1 MNHKVGVYVCKGCGI
16 GDCLKAEK
24 LELIAKQEFQTP
36 IVRTSPAFCLEDVQ
50 IIKND
55 IAQQGV
61 TDAVIAAC
69 SGRVNTDV
77 FCLKPA
83 SVQRVNI
90 REQVVWS
97 HEPNTDETQSL
108 AGDYVRMGIVKAQKT
123 NPPSPY
129 TQANDKTL
137 LVVGGGITGISAALG
152 AANAGYKVI
161 LVEKQSK
168 LGGFVTQLHRHFPN
182 RPPYEN
188 LAESTIGA
196 KVAEVSK
203 NLNVV
208 IFLSST
214 VEGIDGQPGKFDV
227 TIRTNGGLQTVSAG
241 AVVLASGW
249 KDYDPSKFAA
259 YGLGKYP
266 NVITSTTLE
275 RMAAFGK
282 IQRPSDGREIKSV
295 AIMQCETP
303 RDDSHLP
310 YSGNVTSLVMLK
322 QAAYLR
328 ERHANASVYVFY
340 QDMQTPGQYEYFYK
354 KVQRDP
360 GILFSQGEVHAVSE
374 EAGGSLVLEVEN
386 TLLGGTVRIK
396 ADLLVLSTGMV
407 PESGSDGSNP
417 LNLRYLQGP
426 DIPKTK
432 FGFADSHFICFPYE
446 TRRTGIYAAGCVRQP
461 MDIES
466 SARDGMAAAL
476 KAIQCMES
484 SSAGLAVHPRAG
496 DLSYPEFFMQKCTSC
511 GRCSQECPFGA
522 LELNDKKNPV
532 IDPNRCRRCGIC
544 MGACP
549 VQIISFDDYS
559 VDMLSSMIR
568 AVDIPEGDD
577 DKLRIL
583 LFACENDAYPALDM
597 AGINRLKYPV
607 DIRVIPVRCLGSV
620 NSVLV
625 ADAVSRGFDGV
636 GLMGCKSGEDYQCH
650 FIQGSELLQK
660 RMENIRETLNRLVL
674 EPERVE
680 VQEVA
685 ISDYDKIPSMLQKFA
700 DTIHKLG
707 PNPFKGF

>member
-1 MNHKVGVYVCKGCGI
+1 
-16 GDCLKAEK
+16 
-24 LELIAKQEFQTP
+24 
-36 IVRTSPAFCLEDVQ
+36 
-50 IIKND
+50 
-55 IAQQGV
+55 
-61 TDAVIAAC
+61 
-69 SGRVNTDV
+69 
-77 FCLKPA
+77 
-83 SVQRVNI
+83 
-90 REQVVWS
+90 
-97 HEPNTDETQSL
+97 
-108 AGDYVRMGIVKAQKT
+108 
-123 NPPSPY
+123 
-129 TQANDKTL
+129 
-137 LVVGGGITGISAALG
+137 
-152 AANAGYKVI
+152 
-161 LVEKQSK
+161 
-168 LGGFVTQLHRHFPN
+168 
-182 RPPYEN
+182 
-188 LAESTIGA
+188 
-196 KVAEVSK
+196 
-203 NLNVV
+203 
-208 IFLSST
+208 
-214 VEGIDGQPGKFDV
+214 
-227 TIRTNGGLQTVSAG
+227 
-241 AVVLASGW
+241 
-249 KDYDPSKFAA
+249 
-259 YGLGKYP
+259 
-266 NVITSTTLE
+266 
-275 RMAAFGK
+275 
-282 IQRPSDGREIKSV
+282 
-295 AIMQCETP
+295 
-303 RDDSHLP
+303 
-310 YSGNVTSLVMLK
+310 
-322 QAAYLR
+322 
-328 ERHANASVYVFY
+328 
-340 QDMQTPGQYEYFYK
+340 
-354 KVQRDP
+354 
-360 GILFSQGEVHAVSE
+360 
-374 EAGGSLVLEVEN
+374 
-386 TLLGGTVRIK
+386 
-396 ADLLVLSTGMV
+396 MV
-407 PESGSDGSNP
+407 PESGSDGANP

-426 DIPKTK
+426 EIPKTK

-532 IDPNRCRRCGIC
+532 LDPNRCRRCGIC

-650 FIQGSELLQK
+650 FIQGSELLQR

-685 ISDYDKIPSMLQKFA
+685 ISDYDRIPSMLQKFA